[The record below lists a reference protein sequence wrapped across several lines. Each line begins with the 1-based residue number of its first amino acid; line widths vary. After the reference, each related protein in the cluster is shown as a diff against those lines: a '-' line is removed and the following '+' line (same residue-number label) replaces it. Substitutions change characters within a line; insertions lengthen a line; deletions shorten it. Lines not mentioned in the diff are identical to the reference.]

1 MKISKL
7 LVLTLASW
15 FAVAAHAAEP
25 MSKPLAAK
33 AAVAQGKSAGQPSEA
48 ELKKMIEPRLGD
60 GVKIDTIK
68 ATPYSGLYEIRIGSD
83 ILYTDAKGD
92 YLFMG
97 NVFQTKNM
105 QNLTKERTDELSKV
119 KFADLPLD
127 QAIKI
132 VKGDGK
138 RVMAIFEDPNC
149 GYCKRFRNTLA
160 EVDNV
165 TVYSFM
171 YPILGGDSPAKAKN
185 IWCAGDSKV
194 ALEEWMTKNKEAVA
208 AAADCKNPVEKV
220 MELGQKLRI
229 SGTPTIIFADGS
241 RIPGAIDAKGL
252 ERKFASIK

>member
-7 LVLTLASW
+7 LALTLAGW
-15 FAVAAHAAEP
+15 MTMAAQAAEP
-25 MSKPLAAK
+25 VSKPLAQK
-33 AAVAQGKSAGQPSEA
+33 AVAAKGKAGEPSEA
-48 ELKKMIEPRLGD
+48 ELKKLIEPRLGE
-60 GVKIDTIK
+60 GVKIDSIK
-68 ATPYSGLYEIRIGSD
+68 PTPYSGLYEIRIGAD

-105 QNLTKERTDELSKV
+105 ANLTKERTDELSKI

-138 RVMAIFEDPNC
+138 RVMAVFEDPNC

-185 IWCAGDSKV
+185 IWCAGDNKL
-194 ALEEWMTKNKEAVA
+194 ALEEWMTKNKEASS
-208 AAADCKNPVEKV
+208 AAADCKNPIDKV
-220 MELGQKLRI
+220 VELGHKLRI

>member
-1 MKISKL
+1 MKVIKL
-7 LVLTLASW
+7 LVLTLASA
-15 FAVAAHAAEP
+15 FAMTASAAEP
-25 MSKPLAAK
+25 VTQKLAMSKGK
-33 AAVAQGKSAGQPSEA
+33 AGAQLSEA
-48 ELKKMIEPRLGD
+48 QLKKMIEPRLGQ
-60 GVKIDTIK
+60 GVKIDTIRP
-68 ATPYSGLYEIRIGSD
+68 TPYSGLYEIRIGAD
-83 ILYTDAKGD
+83 IFYTDAKGD

-97 NVFQTKNM
+97 NVFQTKDM
-105 QNLTKERTDELSKV
+105 ANLTKERSDELNKV

-138 RVMAIFEDPNC
+138 RVMAVFEDPNC

-165 TVYSFM
+165 TVYAFM

-185 IWCAGDSKV
+185 IWCANDNKA
-194 ALEEWMTKNKEAVA
+194 ALDDWMTKNKEAVA
-208 AAADCKNPVEKV
+208 ASADCKSPIEKV
-220 MELGQKLRI
+220 VELGQKLRI